1 MFDLVTSFSTCYIF
15 TSGHNYAVFGAYC
28 LFRFVKDVGLG
39 GMVPVCPHVGLGGMV
54 PVCPHVGLDGMVPV
68 CPHVSQLLD
77 LPHDRQLQIV
87 LPSIGYCK

>member
-39 GMVPVCPHVGLGGMV
+39 GMVPVCPHV
-54 PVCPHVGLDGMVPV
+54 
-68 CPHVSQLLD
+68 SQLLD